1 MDEEQIY
8 TEQVPEESNL
18 DKTVKNSILPYLKD
32 LSKILSVILV
42 LFLFCFRI
50 AVVEGSSMYDT
61 LVDGDYILLLNNF
74 IAGDPEYG
82 DIIVASKSSYKDG
95 EPIIKRVIATE
106 GQVVDIDFSTG
117 KVTVDGVVLDEPY
130 IHSAT
135 VQTINSQTFPLTVD
149 EGCLFVMGDNRG
161 VSLDSRSTTI
171 GLIDCREIVGKA
183 LFLVFPGNDE
193 GNEERQFNRIGAIS

>member
-1 MDEEQIY
+1 MDEEQIHK
-8 TEQVPEESNL
+8 EQIPDENNL
-18 DKTVKNSILPYLKD
+18 DKTVKNSILPYLMD
-32 LSKILSVILV
+32 LSKILSIVLV

-74 IAGDPEYG
+74 IAGDPKSG
-82 DIIVASKSSYKDG
+82 DIIVASKNSYKDG

-117 KVTVDGVVLDEPY
+117 EVTVDGVVLDEPY

-135 VQTINSQTFPLTVD
+135 VQIVNSQSFPLTVN

-161 VSLDSRSTTI
+161 KSLDSRSKTI
-171 GLIDCREIVGKA
+171 GLIDCREVVGKA
-183 LFLVFPGNDE
+183 ILLIFPGYDE
-193 GNEERQFNRIGAIS
+193 VKEERKFNRIGAIS